1 MNDTKL
7 VKKVMTFKAGQFAF
21 SRKFE
26 NESIS
31 RAIFEAG
38 VYYQTIIDLPILPQL
53 ASQMDERLIMRSIFG
68 TAAIEGNPLNE
79 EEVERLLASPE
90 GVRTTKKAEKEILNL
105 RRAYDFASRISSPE
119 SGFELTE
126 EVIKEAH
133 AIITGGI
140 EHKVNLPGKYRNE
153 LVKVGN
159 AEHGG
164 VYTPPKARDDIRNLM
179 KEFIE
184 WINSEEVVHAGRI
197 VRAGLAHYHL
207 ALIHPFSDGNGRTT
221 RLIEGMLLNAEGVK
235 YLPTML
241 SNYYY
246 RKMDDYYWAFSNSIK
261 SKENDISPFIEFFLN
276 GVVDSLKEIKE
287 SIAYYIRRFTL
298 REFYAILRKNRSL
311 SKRQHD
317 LLVILLENHQII
329 TVSDLFEKPPF
340 SVLYGKVGR
349 PTAMRDLKK
358 LVSMN
363 FLKTID
369 KGYELN
375 RERLG

>member
-1 MNDTKL
+1 MSDKTL
-7 VKKVMTFKAGQFAF
+7 VKEVMTHKSGKFAF
-21 SRKFE
+21 SRNLG
-26 NESIS
+26 NESIA
-31 RAIFEAG
+31 RATFEAG
-38 VYYQTIIDLPILPQL
+38 VYYQTIIDLPILPQF
-53 ASQMDERLIMRSIFG
+53 ASQMNEKLIIRSIFG
-68 TAAIEGNPLNE
+68 PAAIEGNPLKE
-79 EEVERLLASPE
+79 EEVAKLLESPD
-90 GVRTTKKAEKEILNL
+90 RAKTNKKAEKEILNL
-105 RRAYDFASRISSPE
+105 KEGYDFASRISSSE

-140 EHKVNLPGKYRNE
+140 EHKANLPGKYRNE

-184 WINSEEVVHAGRI
+184 WINSEEVVHTGRI

-207 ALIHPFSDGNGRTT
+207 ALIHPFSDGNGRTA

-246 RKMDDYYWAFSNSIK
+246 RNMDDYYWAFSNSIK
-261 SKENDISPFIEFFLN
+261 SKENDVSPFIDFFLN
-276 GVVDSLKEIKE
+276 GVAESLKEVKKDI
-287 SIAYYIRRFTL
+287 ILFIRQFVLRDYYAY
-298 REFYAILRKNRSL
+298 LRKNRSL

-363 FLKTID
+363 LLKPID

-375 RERLG
+375 HERLG